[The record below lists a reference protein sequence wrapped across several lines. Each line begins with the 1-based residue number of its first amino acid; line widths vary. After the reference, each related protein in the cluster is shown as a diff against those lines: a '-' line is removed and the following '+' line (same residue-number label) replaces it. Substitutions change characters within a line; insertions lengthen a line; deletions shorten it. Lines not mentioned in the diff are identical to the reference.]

1 MQSRYQSFIEA
12 LLNTLIG
19 YVVALTSQ
27 LLIFPLFGIKGSF
40 TENLLIGGYFT
51 LISIVRSYAIRRW
64 FNAKLRNA
72 AIYISERVYH
82 CQH

>member
-27 LLIFPLFGIKGSF
+27 LLIFPLFRIKVSF

-72 AIYISERVYH
+72 AIYISERV
-82 CQH
+82 

>member
-27 LLIFPLFGIKGSF
+27 LLIFPLFSIKVSF

-72 AIYISERVYH
+72 AIYLSERV
-82 CQH
+82 

>member
-27 LLIFPLFGIKGSF
+27 LLIFPLFGIKVSF
-40 TENLLIGGYFT
+40 AENLLIGGYFT
-51 LISIVRSYAIRRW
+51 IISIVRSYAIRRW
-64 FNAKLRNA
+64 FNTKLHNA
-72 AIYISERVYH
+72 AVYISERV
-82 CQH
+82 

>member
-27 LLIFPLFGIKGSF
+27 LLIFPLFGIKVSF

-72 AIYISERVYH
+72 AIYISERV
-82 CQH
+82 